1 MGHGEPVQLP
11 AVRWLSPT
19 ELVRTGVT
27 VLLGSTVAAY
37 ADKRDVMAGTT
48 FAQGVPVYEAAG
60 GGDGAGEF
68 WFDVLCDTGDGFRA
82 MATVAT
88 LLGAPEIAVD
98 GQVLPRGRVLLLGG
112 DEVYPVAGTL
122 AYEQRLE
129 SPLDEQFVADP
140 GTDPPTMYAI
150 PGNHDWYDGLTAF
163 LRVFCQG
170 RHVAGW
176 DTDQRRS
183 YFALAL
189 PRGWWVLA
197 IDIQLD
203 TYVDATQ
210 LAWFREVVAT
220 IPDGDRIVLLTA
232 TPAWYGA
239 QDGDDR
245 SMDRLAFFLRE
256 VLGDRD
262 LPIRLVLTGD
272 THHYAVYTLEHPEQE
287 QVLVTAGH
295 GGAYTSPTHFLP
307 AALDVTTDLAAPGPR
322 RATGTH
328 RYVRGPRTFPTAATS
343 RAEAVRVLW
352 RLPLRNG
359 LLLPLLVLLPALV
372 IVPWVV
378 GVPAVSV
385 IAGVGIAAATY
396 GFVMPQRAG
405 RAPDRPRAR
414 SHDPGAG
421 GRRRRHGRRRPAR
434 RPDGHRPRRARRGAA
449 GEPRA
454 LDVPAARR
462 ARGQPQRALRRPE
475 HRGPQ
480 GVPAPADRRRRDA
493 HALRPRRGPGAAAL
507 AVVPGAGPALDAA
520 DAGGGAPG
528 RRADRAPAVSVAGG
542 HRPPATSRML
552 PVQ

>member
-1 MGHGEPVQLP
+1 MGDEEPPQRP

-48 FAQGVPVYEAAG
+48 FAQRVPEYRGE
-60 GGDGAGEF
+60 GDF
-68 WFDVLCDTGDGFRA
+68 WFDFLCDTGDGFNA

-88 LLGAPEIAVD
+88 LLGARTVTVD
-98 GQVLPRGRVLLLGG
+98 GHALPRGSVLLMGG
-112 DEVYPVAGTL
+112 DEVYPVAGTV
-122 AYEQRLE
+122 AYEERLE
-129 SPLDEQFVADP
+129 GPLEAQFVADP
-140 GTDPPTMYAI
+140 EHGPPTVYAI

-170 RHVAGW
+170 RHFAGW

-210 LAWFREVVAT
+210 LEWFRDVVAS

-245 SMDRLAFFLRE
+245 SMDRLAFFLRD

-262 LPIRLVLTGD
+262 LPVRLVLTGD
-272 THHYAVYTLEHPEQE
+272 THHYAVYTLEHPDRE

-307 AALDVTTDLAAPGPR
+307 ETLDVTTDLAAPGPR

-328 RYVRGPRTFPTAATS
+328 RYVRRPRTFPTIGRS
-343 RAEAVRVLW
+343 RAEAFRVLW

-359 LLLPLLVLLPALV
+359 LLLPLILLLQALV
-372 IVPWVV
+372 IVPWVI
-378 GVPAVSV
+378 GIPAVSV
-385 IAGVGIAAATY
+385 IAAVAVAGGSY
-396 GFVMPQRAG
+396 GFVVPQRAG
-405 RAPDRPRAR
+405 RLRRLGLGLGLAVPEVAVALAATHVATRIDTPLATVLTVVVAGVVASLVLSTFLLIAARGANRNELFAAQSIEDHKGFLRLRIAPDGTLTVFALGVERV
-414 SHDPGAG
+414 
-421 GRRRRHGRRRPAR
+421 
-434 RPDGHRPRRARRGAA
+434 PRRWAWT
-449 GEPRA
+449 
-454 LDVPAARR
+454 
-462 ARGQPQRALRRPE
+462 
-475 HRGPQ
+475 
-480 GVPAPADRRRRDA
+480 
-493 HALRPRRGPGAAAL
+493 PGAAPRWTPRSPVDVHL
-507 AVVPGAGPALDAA
+507 VDDPLVL
-520 DAGGGAPG
+520 
-528 RRADRAPAVSVAGG
+528 
-542 HRPPATSRML
+542 RP
-552 PVQ
+552 

>member
-1 MGHGEPVQLP
+1 MASTDEAPRKLP

-19 ELVRTGVT
+19 ELIRTGVT

-48 FAQGVPVYEAAG
+48 FAQHLAVYDV
-60 GGDGAGEF
+60 GDGEDF
-68 WFDVLCDTGDGFRA
+68 WFDFLCDTGDGFRA

-88 LLGAPEIAVD
+88 LLGAPEVAVD
-98 GQVLPRGRVLLLGG
+98 GEVLPRGRVLLMGG

-122 AYEQRLE
+122 AYELRLE
-129 SPLDEQFVADP
+129 SPLQEQFVDDP
-140 GTDPPTMYAI
+140 DGETPTVYAI

-170 RHVAGW
+170 RHFAGW
-176 DTDQRRS
+176 NTDQRRS

-210 LAWFREVVAT
+210 LEWFRDVVAR
-220 IPDGDRIVLLTA
+220 IPDGDRLVLLTA

-256 VLGDRD
+256 VLGGRD

-272 THHYAVYTLEHPEQE
+272 THHYAVYELDHPDHE
-287 QVLVTAGH
+287 QVLVTAGL
-295 GGAYTSPTHFLP
+295 GGAYTSPTHFLAP
-307 AALDVTTDLAAPGPR
+307 TLDVTTDLVDPGPQ

-328 RYVRGPRTFPTAATS
+328 RYVRGPHTFPTVRRS
-343 RAEAVRVLW
+343 RAEAFKVLW

-372 IVPWVV
+372 IVPWVL

-385 IAGVGIAAATY
+385 IAGVAVAGGSYA
-396 GFVMPQRAG
+396 FVVPQRAG
-405 RAPDRPRAR
+405 RLRRLGLGLALTVPELAVAIGATVVATRLDDPLATVLVVLAAGLLSSLVLSTFLLLAARGANRNELFAAQSIEDHKGFLRLRVADDGTLTVYALGVEKVPRRWRWA
-414 SHDPGAG
+414 PGATP
-421 GRRRRHGRRRPAR
+421 RWRPHTPVDVR
-434 RPDGHRPRRARRGAA
+434 LVD
-449 GEPRA
+449 EPI
-454 LDVPAARR
+454 V
-462 ARGQPQRALRRPE
+462 
-475 HRGPQ
+475 
-480 GVPAPADRRRRDA
+480 
-493 HALRPRRGPGAAAL
+493 LRP
-507 AVVPGAGPALDAA
+507 
-520 DAGGGAPG
+520 
-528 RRADRAPAVSVAGG
+528 
-542 HRPPATSRML
+542 
-552 PVQ
+552 

>member
-1 MGHGEPVQLP
+1 MVDGEPVRLP

-19 ELVRTGVT
+19 ELIRTGVT
-27 VLLGSTVAAY
+27 VILGSTVAAY

-48 FAQGVPVYEAAG
+48 FAQDVSFHEVADDEP
-60 GGDGAGEF
+60 F
-68 WFDVLCDTGDGFRA
+68 WFDFLCDTGDGFPA

-88 LLGAPEIAVD
+88 LLGAPELTVD
-98 GQVLPRGRVLLLGG
+98 GATLPRGRVLLMGG

-129 SPLDEQFVADP
+129 SPLEEQFVADP
-140 GTDPPTMYAI
+140 DGVVPTVYAI

-176 DTDQRRS
+176 NTDQRRS
-183 YFALAL
+183 YFALGL
-189 PRGWWVLA
+189 PHGWWVLA

-210 LAWFREVVAT
+210 LAWFRAVVAR
-220 IPDGDRIVLLTA
+220 IPDGDRLVLLTA
-232 TPAWYGA
+232 APAWYGA

-256 VLGDRD
+256 ILGDRD

-272 THHYAVYTLEHPEQE
+272 THHYAVYSLEHPDRE

-307 AALDVTTDLAAPGPR
+307 DELDVTTDLADPGPK

-328 RYVRGPRTFPTAATS
+328 RYVRRAATFPTVRTS
-343 RAEAVRVLW
+343 RAEAFRVLW

-372 IVPWVV
+372 IVPWVL

-385 IAGVGIAAATY
+385 IAAVAVAGGSYA
-396 GFVMPQRAG
+396 FVVPQRAG
-405 RAPDRPRAR
+405 RVRRIALGLALALPELAVAIAATVVAARLDAPLATVLVVLAAGLLSSLVLSTFLLIAARGANRNELFAAQSIEDHKGFLRLRVDPDGTLTLYALGVGTVPRR
-414 SHDPGAG
+414 WRWSPGAT
-421 GRRRRHGRRRPAR
+421 
-434 RPDGHRPRRARRGAA
+434 PRWTPRTPVDVHLVD
-449 GEPRA
+449 EPI
-454 LDVPAARR
+454 V
-462 ARGQPQRALRRPE
+462 
-475 HRGPQ
+475 
-480 GVPAPADRRRRDA
+480 
-493 HALRPRRGPGAAAL
+493 LRP
-507 AVVPGAGPALDAA
+507 
-520 DAGGGAPG
+520 
-528 RRADRAPAVSVAGG
+528 
-542 HRPPATSRML
+542 
-552 PVQ
+552 

>member
-1 MGHGEPVQLP
+1 MGDSAPVRLP

-19 ELVRTGVT
+19 ELIRTGVT
-27 VLLGSTVAAY
+27 VVLGSTVAAY

-48 FAQGVPVYEAAG
+48 FAQGVPVHDA
-60 GGDGAGEF
+60 DGSGEF
-68 WFDVLCDTGDGFRA
+68 WFDFLCDTGDGFRA

-88 LLGAPEIAVD
+88 LLGAPELTVD
-98 GQVLPRGRVLLLGG
+98 GAVLPRGRVLLLGG

-129 SPLDEQFVADP
+129 SPLQEQFVPDP
-140 GTDPPTMYAI
+140 GAGPPTVYAI

-210 LAWFREVVAT
+210 LEWFREVVST

-232 TPAWYGA
+232 APAWYGA

-245 SMDRLAFFLRE
+245 SMDRLAFFLRD
-256 VLGDRD
+256 VLAGRD

-272 THHYAVYTLEHPEQE
+272 THHYAVYSLEHPGHE

-307 AALDVTTDLAAPGPR
+307 PALDVTTDLAAPGPQ

-328 RYVRGPRTFPTAATS
+328 RYVRRPRTFPTEKGS
-343 RAEAVRVLW
+343 RAEAVKVLW

-372 IVPWVV
+372 IVPWVL

-385 IAGVGIAAATY
+385 IAGLAVAGGSYA
-396 GFVMPQRAG
+396 FVVPQRAG
-405 RAPDRPRAR
+405 RLRRFLLGLGLTIPELAVAVGATVVAVRLDDPLATVLVVLAAGLLSSLVLSTFLLLAARGANRNELFAAQSIEDHKGFLRLRIADDGTLTIYALGVERVPRR
-414 SHDPGAG
+414 WDWSPGAPP
-421 GRRRRHGRRRPAR
+421 RWTPRTPVDVHLVDDPIVIRP
-434 RPDGHRPRRARRGAA
+434 
-449 GEPRA
+449 
-454 LDVPAARR
+454 
-462 ARGQPQRALRRPE
+462 
-475 HRGPQ
+475 
-480 GVPAPADRRRRDA
+480 
-493 HALRPRRGPGAAAL
+493 
-507 AVVPGAGPALDAA
+507 
-520 DAGGGAPG
+520 
-528 RRADRAPAVSVAGG
+528 
-542 HRPPATSRML
+542 
-552 PVQ
+552 

>member
-140 GTDPPTMYAI
+140 GADPPTMYAI

-405 RAPDRPRAR
+405 RVRRIALGLGLMIPELAVAVVATAVAARLDDPTATVLVVLAAGLLASLVLSTFLLLAARGANRNELFAAQSIEDHKGFLRLRIADDGTLTLFALGVDRV
-414 SHDPGAG
+414 
-421 GRRRRHGRRRPAR
+421 
-434 RPDGHRPRRARRGAA
+434 PRRWRWSPG
-449 GEPRA
+449 
-454 LDVPAARR
+454 
-462 ARGQPQRALRRPE
+462 
-475 HRGPQ
+475 
-480 GVPAPADRRRRDA
+480 PAPRWTPRTPVEVHLVDEPIV
-493 HALRPRRGPGAAAL
+493 LRP
-507 AVVPGAGPALDAA
+507 
-520 DAGGGAPG
+520 
-528 RRADRAPAVSVAGG
+528 
-542 HRPPATSRML
+542 
-552 PVQ
+552 